1 MEVSSRIT
9 NQMVSSS
16 ASRRSPLLWVLPVS
30 AVSAFTVW
38 AITSSGQAL
47 RTWLLGGLLW
57 LMALPLLVS
66 LEAGLLAMMIF
77 EPFRGL
83 LRRAQYLVIDYAV
96 SDPIHI
102 LTPIVTLFAAAL
114 ILRTHGLNIFRK
126 SPLAGAVSLLGLV
139 FLLQILNPIQGGLFI
154 GLTGALFMLVP
165 LTWFYFGQEVQLR
178 FMRTALR
185 LIVFVGLI
193 ASLHGI
199 YQTAFGYP
207 AFEQYWLD
215 NTEFYNS
222 IAVGHVQRALASFSS
237 AEEWGRYIEVGAIIA
252 FGFGAAAD
260 NLRNKAGWF
269 LAGGSLGAVL
279 LLTGQRTAV
288 FGFALG
294 FAVLLMLGARNLRG
308 ATTRAVLLLLP
319 VLLIVFLAK
328 APSEDEM
335 WSKNENEKVGTLV
348 SHTTRG
354 TLNPAGEDSM
364 QIRIENWTYLATKVI
379 PARPLGAGLGAGTLS
394 EMKFNTSSDLPPID
408 SFIIV
413 LAIACGIPAALLFLW
428 ILGRGF
434 WLSLRATRRA
444 PEGTPEAVVARIVA
458 ALMPAIIL
466 NTFFGLTFTLY
477 SVAPIAWLLLGWIS
491 AQELRARNEE
501 QTLVSGELRRPQ
513 TAVYD
518 TLVGAR
524 I

>member
-1 MEVSSRIT
+1 MQLSSHI
-9 NQMVSSS
+9 NIAVVPESSVP
-16 ASRRSPLLWVLPVS
+16 RRSPLLWVLPVT
-30 AVSAFTVW
+30 AVSGFTVW
-38 AITSSGQAL
+38 AITSGGQAL

-57 LMALPLLVS
+57 LMALPLVAS

-83 LRRAQYLVIDYAV
+83 LRRAQYLVVDYTTT
-96 SDPIHI
+96 DPIHI
-102 LTPIVTLFAAAL
+102 LTPIVTLFAVAVV
-114 ILRTHGLNIFRK
+114 LRKHGLNVFRQ
-126 SPLAGAVSLLGLV
+126 SPLAGPVSLLGLI
-139 FLLQILNPIQGGLFI
+139 FLLQVINPLQGGLFI

-165 LTWFYFGQEVQLR
+165 LFWFYFGQEVQMN
-178 FMRTALR
+178 FMRAALR
-185 LIVFVGLI
+185 LMVVVGLL
-193 ASLHGI
+193 ASLYGI
-199 YQTAFGYP
+199 YQLAFGYP

-215 NTEFYNS
+215 NTEFYDS

-237 AEEWGRYIEVGAIIA
+237 AEEWGRYIELGAIIA
-252 FGFGAAAD
+252 FGFGAAAT
-260 NLRNKAGWF
+260 RVWRRAGWYVAGAS
-269 LAGGSLGAVL
+269 LAGVL

-294 FAVLLMLGARNLRG
+294 FAVLLLLGAKDLRG
-308 ATTRAVLLLLP
+308 AILRVSILLLP

-364 QIRIENWTYLATKVI
+364 QIRLENWAYLATKVV

-394 EMKFNTSSDLPPID
+394 EMKFNTTSDLPPID

-413 LAIACGIPAALLFLW
+413 LAIACGIPAVLLFIW
-428 ILGRGF
+428 ILARALS
-434 WLSLRATRRA
+434 LSLRAARRA
-444 PEGTPEAVVARIVA
+444 QWGTQEAAVARIVA
-458 ALMPAIIL
+458 AMVPAIIL

-477 SVAPIAWLLLGWIS
+477 SVAPVAWLLIGWIS
-491 AQELRARNEE
+491 AEELRARQAAQAEVDE
-501 QTLVSGELRRPQ
+501 TP
-513 TAVYD
+513 
-518 TLVGAR
+518 VGAE